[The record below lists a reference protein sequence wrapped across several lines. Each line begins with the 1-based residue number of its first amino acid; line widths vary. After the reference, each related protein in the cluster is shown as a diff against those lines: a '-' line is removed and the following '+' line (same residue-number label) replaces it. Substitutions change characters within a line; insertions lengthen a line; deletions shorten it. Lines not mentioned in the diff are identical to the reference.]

1 MKRILFR
8 YVLLILGLMAVAG
21 CDQGTAAESLG
32 DQAAEEKAD
41 CALPVSWI
49 QYKGEKYTFVKV
61 HSKEEIDFANIR
73 STRTYTGEGDGTLPG
88 REIFVDKKTGNLLI
102 VDDTG
107 PEEEWSEFT
116 KSEKD

>member
-8 YVLLILGLMAVAG
+8 FVLLILGLMAVAG

-32 DQAAEEKAD
+32 YQAAEEKAD

-88 REIFVDKKTGNLLI
+88 SEIFVDKKTGNLLI

-107 PEEEWSEFT
+107 PEEEWVEFT